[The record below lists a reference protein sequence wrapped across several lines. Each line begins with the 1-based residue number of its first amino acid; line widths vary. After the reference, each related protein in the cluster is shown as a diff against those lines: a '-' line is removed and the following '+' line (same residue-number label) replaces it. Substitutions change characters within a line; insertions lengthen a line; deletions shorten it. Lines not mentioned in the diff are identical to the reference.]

1 MNLEREFVAYGYM
14 PTGDC
19 KGESSI
25 WCHYLYPSTSLS
37 ENASFCERILLQM
50 LIYELSTD
58 SFQFLFRAKAYVCSL
73 ITFSFLR
80 SKADEVVEGN

>member
-1 MNLEREFVAYGYM
+1 MDICQLETVRASQVFGAITFT
-14 PTGDC
+14 P
-19 KGESSI
+19 
-25 WCHYLYPSTSLS
+25 LPSLS

-73 ITFSFLR
+73 LTFSFLR